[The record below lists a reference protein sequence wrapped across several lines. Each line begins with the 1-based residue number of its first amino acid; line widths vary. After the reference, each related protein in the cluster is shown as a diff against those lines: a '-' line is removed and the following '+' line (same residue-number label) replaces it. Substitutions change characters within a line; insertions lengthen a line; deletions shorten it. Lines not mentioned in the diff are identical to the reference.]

1 MLGELLPLSRNQR
14 QRARLGLYVL
24 RVHLVCPVGCSGDP
38 AVCTQDSATLN
49 LAACLLEDRDIDYSL
64 LKLNDHNCTGRLDQ
78 ETHMVTFSF
87 NSSDTCGAEVT
98 VGALLHSDW

>member
-1 MLGELLPLSRNQR
+1 MFSELLPLSRNQR
-14 QRARLGLYVL
+14 QCTRLGLCVL

-49 LAACLLEDRDIDYSL
+49 LAACLLEDRNIDYSH
-64 LKLNDHNCTGRLDQ
+64 LKLNDHNCTGHLDQ

-87 NSSDTCGAEVT
+87 NSSNTCGAEVT